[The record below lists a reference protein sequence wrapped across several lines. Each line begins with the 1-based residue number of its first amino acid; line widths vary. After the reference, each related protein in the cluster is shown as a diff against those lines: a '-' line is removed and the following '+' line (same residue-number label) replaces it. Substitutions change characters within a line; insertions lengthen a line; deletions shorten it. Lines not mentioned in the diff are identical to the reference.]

1 MNARKIKEAEMD
13 YINLTR
19 QLLTQEEQNEMKS
32 SIELLEN
39 GNYRGFYEK
48 NKDIIQSILFIGEL
62 EEFLDF
68 SGENE
73 LDRECFSFAFLCAKK
88 QGIQIGGYEDDLT
101 DILTAFFE
109 EKGLRYPEVSGIIER
124 EVIYTDCSGFD
135 NFKKSMEEINQ
146 ILDLHGLNLVVFED
160 FVYCDCEYTVLV
172 LDRSLAECI
181 SNSWESDNFSIYL

>member
-1 MNARKIKEAEMD
+1 MD
-13 YINLTR
+13 YMNLTE
-19 QLLTQEEQNEMKS
+19 QLLSKEEQIEMES
-32 SIELLEN
+32 STELLEN
-39 GNYRGFYEK
+39 GDYQGFYEK
-48 NKDIIQSILFIGEL
+48 NKNIIWNILFIEEL
-62 EEFLDF
+62 EVFLDF

-73 LDRECFSFAFLCAKK
+73 LDRECFNFAFLCAKK
-88 QGIQIGGYEDDLT
+88 YGIQFGGYEDDLT
-101 DILTAFFE
+101 DTLTAFFE
-109 EKGLRYPEVSGIIER
+109 EKGLRYPEISGIIER

-146 ILDLHGLNLVVFED
+146 VLDVNGLNLVVFED